1 MFLGILEVVRFMSER
16 TLISVVGKNNY
27 VTIITFYCFGSLVEL
42 IGVTYCT
49 FGDITEVL
57 GFCQSLQNYNK
68 FVKPEQMK
76 VTVKMNYL
84 IAIRM
89 KHRLAYV

>member
-16 TLISVVGKNNY
+16 SLIFVVGKNNY

-49 FGDITEVL
+49 LET
-57 GFCQSLQNYNK
+57 LQK
-68 FVKPEQMK
+68 FRASVK
-76 VTVKMNYL
+76 
-84 IAIRM
+84 
-89 KHRLAYV
+89 AYRIIINL